1 VAVLFFFFLFFVP
14 LVAHAQAPGKV
25 YRVGYLSMAPGPSP
39 RSEALQQG
47 LRDLG
52 YVSGQNL
59 VTEYG
64 WADGQIDRARTAAA
78 DLVRSKV
85 DVIVTG
91 GPQATRVAREATT
104 TIPVVM
110 AVDYDPVGAGFVT
123 SLAHPGGNITGLSAI
138 NPELSGKRLELL
150 KSALPRLSR
159 VAVLWNPAEPNADV
173 YVRETRVAAQAL
185 GVRVQSLEIRSLPD
199 LESALRSATRE
210 RADALAVLTDPVTLY
225 HRAELASLASKHH
238 LPAIYS
244 DKLFVEAGGLMSY
257 GANDRELHRRAAVF
271 VDKILKG
278 AKPGELP
285 VEQPTTYELVINL
298 KTAKALT
305 LAISPALLRRADQ
318 LIE

>member
-1 VAVLFFFFLFFVP
+1 VAVLFFFFLFVP

-52 YVSGQNL
+52 YLGGQNL
-59 VTEYG
+59 VMEYG
-64 WADGQIDRARTAAA
+64 WADGQIDRARTSAAE
-78 DLVRSKV
+78 LVRSKV

-123 SLAHPGGNITGLSAI
+123 SLARPGGNITGLSAI

-150 KSALPRLSR
+150 KSAVPRLSR

-185 GVRVQSLEIRSLPD
+185 GVRVQSLEIRALPD

-225 HRAELASLASKHH
+225 HRGELASLAAKHR

-244 DKLFVEAGGLMSY
+244 DRLFVEAGGLMSY